1 MFVFYWLGLQGQQT
15 DLVMLDHLRI
25 FPLLNRRSIPETPKK
40 LPWKKCAWPSF
51 HSCGFSL
58 EVFIFYLPKEN
69 PWNIEET
76 SLKEICLAQFSLMG
90 LFIGG
95 FYFLFFSLEAFIL
108 FYLSLEAFHWGL
120 QAYFYSPKSPTTFRQ
135 SLSLWHWL
143 LSQKEEKEKAS
154 LGQ

>member
-25 FPLLNRRSIPETPKK
+25 SPLSNRRSILETPKK

-51 HSCGFSL
+51 HSWGFSL

-69 PWNIEET
+69 PWNTEET

-95 FYFLFFSLEAFIL
+95 FYFLFFSLEAL
-108 FYLSLEAFHWGL
+108 FYFICHWRLFIGGFKHISIAPSLRPPFGKVL
-120 QAYFYSPKSPTTFRQ
+120 VYDIDY
-135 SLSLWHWL
+135 
-143 LSQKEEKEKAS
+143 
-154 LGQ
+154 